1 MRVLPLILFLAL
13 VPVFFFAL
21 YEEKEEIPSPLIGQQ
36 IPDFLLPDLTG
47 EGLLDR
53 NSVLGEVFV
62 LNIWGSWCPS
72 CYVEHPFLKTL
83 SERGVKIVGVDYK
96 DTREA
101 GQNFLTKLGNPFQEV
116 IFDEQGGFGL
126 DLGVYGAPES
136 YLIDKD
142 GTILHKRV
150 GVLDERVWNE
160 QFEALWQAARQES
173 RQAEKAE

>member
-1 MRVLPLILFLAL
+1 MKLLPLILFLAL

-21 YEEKEEIPSPLIGQQ
+21 YKEKEEIPSPLIGKH
-36 IPDFLLPDLTG
+36 IPDFLLPDLMS

-53 NSVLGEVFV
+53 NSILGEVFV
-62 LNIWGSWCPS
+62 LNVWGSWCPS
-72 CYVEHPFLKTL
+72 CYVEHPFLQAL

-101 GQNFLTKLGNPFQEV
+101 GQNFLNKLGNPFYAV

-160 QFEALWQAARQES
+160 QFEALWQAAQQQGKRE
-173 RQAEKAE
+173 E